1 MEQRT
6 FKSLNLSPRQKKMMV
21 EAFEIL
27 APEMW
32 CTLQNL
38 EETFDGLIS
47 EFQIKVL
54 NEYRDIYNENKLTY
68 EDQANRMRQIRKDR
82 NMKAEQFA
90 QELSSPKGSEPFPD
104 EDILFKAKTI
114 YDLEYGKVEIGEKM
128 GALVFAKS
136 GINPAWLLRGEATP
150 FTMTNTI
157 TIPRIVAIEEQ
168 VAELDRVVNQNVGR
182 DELAQMVKE
191 DHPLVIK
198 DDQGRPAMPMLPI
211 PNLET
216 DLDSNSR
223 FQSHCYCRGNRE
235 SLQDLR
241 DLVRATRR
249 DYMDLPKP
257 ILVIIRGS

>member
-32 CTLQNL
+32 CTLKNR

-54 NEYRDIYNENKLTY
+54 NEYRDIYDMNKLPY

-128 GALVFAKS
+128 GALVFAKF

-150 FTMTNTI
+150 
-157 TIPRIVAIEEQ
+157 
-168 VAELDRVVNQNVGR
+168 
-182 DELAQMVKE
+182 
-191 DHPLVIK
+191 
-198 DDQGRPAMPMLPI
+198 LP
-211 PNLET
+211 
-216 DLDSNSR
+216 
-223 FQSHCYCRGNRE
+223 
-235 SLQDLR
+235 
-241 DLVRATRR
+241 
-249 DYMDLPKP
+249 
-257 ILVIIRGS
+257 